1 MHPQRTGFMICNHYF
16 SSKSVCGN
24 ISLKPLYT
32 NTSGVAC
39 SNYYDSS
46 SFLIPWSYTVTM
58 IVTCPKCWS
67 DKLTSCG
74 YVCNTTVVK
83 KKQQSDFYL
92 VSQVYYGLQTNYD
105 KKKMTCKLH
114 SVADFVHFQVNIE
127 SVRKRQISHYG
138 NMWQTK
144 KRKKYLQRERVKEKF
159 YFLITQFEL
168 YQFIDGTIIQ

>member
-1 MHPQRTGFMICNHYF
+1 MFTLLWGKKNNNKTNLNINVNISSQCWSLNKKLKTLLLDVQSGAELKGGWDVPHSAHSNQLLKPTGGYMHPQRTGFMICNHYF

-32 NTSGVAC
+32 NTSGVEC

-83 KKQQSDFYL
+83 KS
-92 VSQVYYGLQTNYD
+92 S
-105 KKKMTCKLH
+105 
-114 SVADFVHFQVNIE
+114 I
-127 SVRKRQISHYG
+127 QIF
-138 NMWQTK
+138 T
-144 KRKKYLQRERVKEKF
+144 
-159 YFLITQFEL
+159 
-168 YQFIDGTIIQ
+168 